1 MESSRKS
8 QVQDQPFLLKFDM
21 TTRHTMEL
29 VQVNAAN
36 LAAIAVSLSEAE
48 QWIRIVSCIAAA
60 VYTILK
66 IVQTIRELKK

>member
-1 MESSRKS
+1 
-8 QVQDQPFLLKFDM
+8 M